1 MEDFVFGTLAT
12 DELRTQLVRNR
23 RAGVTHAHAR
33 QPIDPLPGQPVSLT
47 LTVGPAHPFDLARVE
62 WLVDENPGFQE
73 EPGFWNTASMELV
86 DVTWNML
93 VWGYVRRFSVTLPG
107 LPDGS
112 ILRYKLTAYN
122 TAGEELCADN
132 ATEYAC
138 YVAND
143 PCPEWTREAVI
154 YQVFVDRFFP
164 GKGKEWL
171 QPEKPSG
178 FYGGTLKGVTEKL
191 DYIAELGANVIWLT
205 PIFPSPSHHGY
216 DATDLFDIEPRLGT
230 KADFRELLDQ
240 AHARDLRVLLDYV
253 PNHWSRRHLTFKD
266 ATNYHHSPYRDWY
279 TFTKWPDKYESFFGV
294 RDLPQINLNNPAARH
309 YMLKVVKHWLEFGVD
324 GYRVDYAVGPTPGFW
339 ADFRYTTRA
348 TRPDSWTFGEVVE
361 PSESQRNFEGG
372 LDGCLDFILLEGL
385 RQAFAFGK
393 WDAAHLADF
402 LIRHEAYFP
411 PGFSRP
417 SFLDNHDMNRF
428 LWAASNNKRR
438 LRLAALCQ
446 FTLSGPPVIYYGT
459 EVGLSQQRDVRQE
472 GLGLPE
478 EARLPMPWESLQ
490 DQKLFAYYRN
500 LIALRREHPALRQPG
515 LQILHAAG
523 SLLAYQRGELIVCL
537 NLANHLEVLDLPV
550 PTSTTELILEANSSV
565 LLESDANGNL
575 QMSLPAW
582 GGAVIKIKS
591 SH

>member
-1 MEDFVFGTLAT
+1 
-12 DELRTQLVRNR
+12 
-23 RAGVTHAHAR
+23 
-33 QPIDPLPGQPVSLT
+33 
-47 LTVGPAHPFDLARVE
+47 
-62 WLVDENPGFQE
+62 
-73 EPGFWNTASMELV
+73 
-86 DVTWNML
+86 
-93 VWGYVRRFSVTLPG
+93 
-107 LPDGS
+107 
-112 ILRYKLTAYN
+112 
-122 TAGEELCADN
+122 
-132 ATEYAC
+132 
-138 YVAND
+138 
-143 PCPEWTREAVI
+143 
-154 YQVFVDRFFP
+154 
-164 GKGKEWL
+164 
-171 QPEKPSG
+171 
-178 FYGGTLKGVTEKL
+178 
-191 DYIAELGANVIWLT
+191 
-205 PIFPSPSHHGY
+205 
-216 DATDLFDIEPRLGT
+216 
-230 KADFRELLDQ
+230 
-240 AHARDLRVLLDYV
+240 
-253 PNHWSRRHLTFKD
+253 
-266 ATNYHHSPYRDWY
+266 
-279 TFTKWPDKYESFFGV
+279 
-294 RDLPQINLNNPAARH
+294 
-309 YMLKVVKHWLEFGVD
+309 
-324 GYRVDYAVGPTPGFW
+324 
-339 ADFRYTTRA
+339 
-348 TRPDSWTFGEVVE
+348 
-361 PSESQRNFEGG
+361 

-393 WDAAHLADF
+393 WDAAQLADF
-402 LIRHEAYFP
+402 LTRHEAYFP

-550 PTSTTELILEANSSV
+550 PASTAELILEANSSV
-565 LLESDANGNL
+565 LLESDANANL

-591 SH
+591 SQ